1 MKDFILTSNRSVYNP
16 LSRVNYK
23 SLQMSS
29 LDIKIVL
36 LLRKSSRARLFLCF
50 CSFPSIVCI
59 FLMFLYS
66 YYFILQFR
74 LDYFSF
80 SGGHR
85 PSAIKISFQFPWAG
99 QFLPYKT
106 ELKRMK
112 TTYELYFYCTR
123 STSGAHNYWNQP
135 CCSFINLSWADKSV
149 TSMFIM
155 FILVSALRN
164 NSFIEF
170 KLTKREEQFFA
181 RGSNKEKSFYPSR
194 VCN

>member
-1 MKDFILTSNRSVYNP
+1 MLYYNFDGTMKDFILTSNRSVYNP
-16 LSRVNYK
+16 LSRVNNK

-29 LDIKIVL
+29 LDIKIAL
-36 LLRKSSRARLFLCF
+36 LLHKSSRARLFLWF
-50 CSFPSIVCI
+50 LFFPFNCI

-123 STSGAHNYWNQP
+123 STSGAHNTGI
-135 CCSFINLSWADKSV
+135 SHAV
-149 TSMFIM
+149 
-155 FILVSALRN
+155 VS
-164 NSFIEF
+164 
-170 KLTKREEQFFA
+170 
-181 RGSNKEKSFYPSR
+181 
-194 VCN
+194 